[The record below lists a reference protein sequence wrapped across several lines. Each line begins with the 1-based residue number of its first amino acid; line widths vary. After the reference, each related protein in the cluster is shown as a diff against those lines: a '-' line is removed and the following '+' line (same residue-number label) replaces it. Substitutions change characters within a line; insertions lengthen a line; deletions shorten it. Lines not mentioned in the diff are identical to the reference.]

1 MGKGHYTKRDKDINT
16 TGGAVRLRMGSD
28 VRGLKGGSTP
38 AVWFKA
44 VRFHYVSPSFLPAI
58 LCSLVAWSS
67 GYKPDIPGFL
77 MVVIGVTLNHFGLN
91 MLDDVC
97 DYLHAVDRPETG
109 ERNPYTGG
117 SGVLTEGLLRPKQLA
132 AGAILCFVLT
142 SVIGVY
148 LAMTRGW
155 PILALGLFGV
165 FCSVFYTLPPIK
177 FGYRGLGELGL
188 LVNFGPVIGLGAYYV
203 QARTFAVEPFLVS
216 LVLGV
221 MMWSEIVINEIPDY
235 EEDRSGGK
243 MNLVARFGKKCGVL
257 LFVAGLVVAYTILA
271 LTAFGGFA
279 PTVLLAGLVS
289 LPLAIKSVA
298 ILRKNYGQ
306 KLAMMP
312 ANLAMIEVH
321 VLTGVAM
328 IAAYVVYSLEKGIW
342 KSF

>member
-1 MGKGHYTKRDKDINT
+1 L
-16 TGGAVRLRMGSD
+16 RLAMGSD
-28 VRGLKGGSTP
+28 LMGLRKGSRL

-44 VRFHYVSPSFLPAI
+44 VRFHYVPPSFLPAI
-58 LCSLVAWSS
+58 LCSLTAWCS
-67 GYKPDIPGFL
+67 GYKPDMPGFL
-77 MVVIGVTLNHFGLN
+77 MVVVGVTINHFGLN

-97 DYLHAVDRPETG
+97 DYRHAVDKLATE

-117 SGVLTEGLLRPKQLA
+117 SGVLTEGLLLPKQLA
-132 AGAILCFVLT
+132 TAAALCFLVT
-142 SVIGVY
+142 AVIGLY
-148 LAMTRGW
+148 LSATRGW

-203 QARTFAVEPFLVS
+203 QAHTFAIEPLLVS

-235 EEDRSGGK
+235 EEDRAGGK
-243 MNLVARFGKKCGVL
+243 MNLVARLGKRNGMT
-257 LFVAGLVVAYTILA
+257 LFVAGLVTAYAILA

-279 PTVLLAGLVS
+279 PPVLLMGLAS
-289 LPLAIKSVA
+289 LPLAIKSTV
-298 ILRKNYGQ
+298 ILRRNYRH
-306 KLAMMP
+306 KSAMVP
-312 ANLAMIEVH
+312 ANLAMIKAH

-328 IAAYVVYSLEKGIW
+328 IAAYAVYSLEKGIW